1 MDRAIA
7 SRHGPSFSQALFE
20 SLNSLR
26 LLGHR
31 SVLALLGIA
40 VGCASVVA
48 LLNIGHN
55 TTNEAMSAFEKL
67 GANALLASF
76 PSRDG
81 DNAAR
86 PVPVPANLDLSALK
100 DAVPGIEHV
109 APLIDHFSR
118 LRHEGC
124 SADASIIG
132 TTASLFKALDFRADQ
147 GRLLSDY
154 DERATYA
161 VAGASVAQELDL
173 RVGSHVQI
181 GEYLFEIVGI
191 AQDKPSNPLI
201 PVRVN
206 ESLFIPITGMKRVS
220 SSPEISNIIV
230 WVRETENLKEK
241 AAALK
246 TYLEGVVK
254 GRDVAVEIS
263 QQLLEGLAR
272 QDKAFSYLLGGLGA
286 ISLLVGGVGIM
297 NVMLMNVT
305 ERRREI
311 GVRMAIGSRACDIR
325 NLFLLEAMAL
335 SVAGAVFGALLG
347 LIAAYAFV
355 RFSGWTFSLTSLSLP
370 LGVLSSLVVG
380 LFSGLYPAIAAARL
394 QPVQA
399 LRDD

>member
-1 MDRAIA
+1 MGKALA
-7 SRHGPSFSQALFE
+7 SHHGPSFSQVLLE
-20 SLNSLR
+20 SLSSLR

-31 SVLALLGIA
+31 SVLALLGIS

-55 TTNEAMSAFEKL
+55 TTNEAMNAFDKL

-76 PSRDG
+76 PARDSTM
-81 DNAAR
+81 R
-86 PVPVPANLDLSALK
+86 PVPVTLDLSALN

-109 APLIDHFSR
+109 APIAEHFSR
-118 LRHEGC
+118 LRHEGR
-124 SADASIIG
+124 SFDASIIG

-147 GRLLSDY
+147 GRFLSEY
-154 DERATYA
+154 DNRATYA
-161 VAGASVAQELDL
+161 VAGAVVAQELAL
-173 RVGSHVQI
+173 QVGSQVQM

-191 AQDKPSNPLI
+191 AQSKPSNPLI

-206 ESLFIPITGMKRVS
+206 ESLFIPITGMKRVN
-220 SSPEISNIIV
+220 SSPEIGSIIV
-230 WVRETENLKEK
+230 WMRETDQLKEK

-246 TYLEGVVK
+246 TYLESVIK
-254 GRDVAVEIS
+254 GRDVAVEVS

-311 GVRMAIGSRACDIR
+311 GVRMAIGSRARDIR
-325 NLFLLEAMAL
+325 NLFLLEAVTL
-335 SVAGAVFGALLG
+335 SVAGAIFGAVLG

-355 RFSGWTFSLTSLSLP
+355 RFSGWTFSIAPLSLP
-370 LGVLSSLVVG
+370 LGILSSLVVG